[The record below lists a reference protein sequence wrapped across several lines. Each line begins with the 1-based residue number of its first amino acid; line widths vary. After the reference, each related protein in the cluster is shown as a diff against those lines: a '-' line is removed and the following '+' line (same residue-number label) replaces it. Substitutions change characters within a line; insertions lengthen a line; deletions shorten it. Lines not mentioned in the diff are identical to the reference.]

1 MEFVHSLATCV
12 LSSGINNKC
21 DYLDYVLWLTE
32 NKSQYPILYQ
42 FSLNVILKNKP
53 KDVEITK
60 KKLKEINNFKKIN
73 SFQLRYKK
81 RYRNIEFNI
90 PELKLATPLRIRKVR
105 AVNIRSNIPITNG
118 VVIPTTT
125 TNNESEV

>member
-1 MEFVHSLATCV
+1 
-12 LSSGINNKC
+12 
-21 DYLDYVLWLTE
+21 
-32 NKSQYPILYQ
+32 
-42 FSLNVILKNKP
+42 
-53 KDVEITK
+53 
-60 KKLKEINNFKKIN
+60 NFKKIN

-105 AVNIRSNIPITNG
+105 AVNIRSNIPTTNG